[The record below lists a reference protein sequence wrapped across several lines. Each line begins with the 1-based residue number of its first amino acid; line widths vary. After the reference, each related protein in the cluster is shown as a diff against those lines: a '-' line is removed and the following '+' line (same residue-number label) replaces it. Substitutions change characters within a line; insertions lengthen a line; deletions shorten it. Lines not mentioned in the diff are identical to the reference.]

1 MKIKFFFWENWKKL
15 FLPEMA
21 NFSAFNWHGNKFP
34 TLPKLSEKSKN
45 YYLIKMVSKWK
56 RPLKKG
62 LVLIFD
68 FWYFKLLMPINLAL
82 DYSPGNLT
90 HLFQVYGHGTKLK
103 IIVKILLKCPLP
115 PSSLYCKVPEP
126 KSPRSCK
133 IAIEYVKF
141 WFWPINV
148 WPHPVSCQ
156 KKSTDRAKSNP
167 VFFSGRRRGDR
178 MRWVWLSVSL
188 VQSDCRARLRW
199 TNVSWQVLK
208 FAVFKK
214 LFCVQTLKL
223 TEITFFS
230 DFKF

>member
-1 MKIKFFFWENWKKL
+1 MSFAPVVTILQSARTKVAKELQDCNRVCQIL
-15 FLPEMA
+15 ILTHQRVTSPCFLP
-21 NFSAFNWHGNKFP
+21 
-34 TLPKLSEKSKN
+34 
-45 YYLIKMVSKWK
+45 
-56 RPLKKG
+56 
-62 LVLIFD
+62 
-68 FWYFKLLMPINLAL
+68 
-82 DYSPGNLT
+82 
-90 HLFQVYGHGTKLK
+90 
-103 IIVKILLKCPLP
+103 
-115 PSSLYCKVPEP
+115 
-126 KSPRSCK
+126 
-133 IAIEYVKF
+133 
-141 WFWPINV
+141 
-148 WPHPVSCQ
+148 

-188 VQSDCRARLRW
+188 VQSDCRARLRR